1 MSYRI
6 VCTEQE
12 PLYRPTAHAHI
23 VAVGT
28 GSDPDR
34 ATTRWTREEV
44 VYAIDVQGQTFYTL
58 GKYTGKVAY
67 VETVACPDGCGT
79 RIIRSRADATTDNN
93 LDSLRRCNW
102 SA

>member
-12 PLYRPTAHAHI
+12 PVYRPTSHAHI

-28 GSDPDR
+28 GTDPDH
-34 ATTRWTREEV
+34 ADDRWTREQV
-44 VYAIDVQGQTFYTL
+44 VYAIDVQGKSFYTV
-58 GKYTGKVAY
+58 GRYTGKVAY
-67 VETVACPDGCGT
+67 VETIACPDRCGT
-79 RIIRSRADATTDNN
+79 RIVRSKPDVTTDNN

-102 SA
+102 TS